1 MTTKEY
7 IKSDI
12 ITIKE
17 YIENEI
23 NKEYIKRELRK
34 LKQSKDALKV
44 KIIDSENN
52 QTNYI
57 NLNRE
62 LIKQL
67 KTL

>member
-1 MTTKEY
+1 MTSKEYIKRDHIVKIMTTKEY
-7 IKSDI
+7 IR
-12 ITIKE
+12 
-17 YIENEI
+17 
-23 NKEYIKRELRK
+23 RELQK
-34 LKQSKDALKV
+34 LKKSKYALKI

-57 NLNRE
+57 NLNKE

>member
-7 IKSDI
+7 IK
-12 ITIKE
+12 
-17 YIENEI
+17 
-23 NKEYIKRELRK
+23 RELQK
-34 LKQSKDALKV
+34 LKKSQYALKI
-44 KIIDSENN
+44 KIIDNENN

-57 NLNRE
+57 NLNKE